1 MFGYCVCVTYKI
13 TYSHTPHTVC
23 FGEVNKKKKGGYL
36 NVGII
41 VKSPRTPLP
50 RQSLPIHFILIDLR
64 HWAFRPVIPP
74 EYISTRTGRNILV
87 RIPLYKKKNLEL
99 WAVILYNNCTL
110 FIFFSC

>member
-23 FGEVNKKKKGGYL
+23 FGEVKKKKKGGYL

-50 RQSLPIHFILIDLR
+50 RQSLPICFILIDLR
-64 HWAFRPVIPP
+64 HWAFRP
-74 EYISTRTGRNILV
+74 GRNIILV
-87 RIPLYKKKNLEL
+87 RIPLYKKKKSRNMGSYF
-99 WAVILYNNCTL
+99 V
-110 FIFFSC
+110 